1 MKRIRSWLAAFIVL
15 VSTSSSSFGEGLVTC
30 KDLGAVST
38 GIGWPARGKF
48 SNDDYG
54 FSVRIPRN
62 VTAWSG
68 VAKAAPFHG
77 FGFSLDKTRHSCID
91 FYLEW
96 RMDRDEPPSLP
107 TGLTPISMM
116 GAMASVGETRGEIQG
131 KPFLNRVVY
140 FTRKHGEG
148 LVDGRISLIVA
159 TQDEKRAREIFDAF
173 VRSLTFP

>member
-1 MKRIRSWLAAFIVL
+1 MNRMRSCSAIFIVL
-15 VSTSSSSFGEGLVTC
+15 AAASSPSFGEGLVTC

-54 FSVRIPRN
+54 FSVRVPRN

-68 VAKAAPFHG
+68 AAKAAPFHG
-77 FGFSLDKTRHSCID
+77 FGFSLDKTRRSCID

-96 RMDRDEPPSLP
+96 RVDRDEPPSLP
-107 TGLTPISMM
+107 NELMPVPMV
-116 GAMASVGETRGEIQG
+116 GATASVGEIRGEIDG
-131 KPFLNRVVY
+131 KPYLNRVVY
-140 FTRKHGEG
+140 FARKHGEG
-148 LVDGRISLIVA
+148 FVDGRISLIVA
-159 TQDEKRAREIFDAF
+159 TQDEKGAREIFDAF